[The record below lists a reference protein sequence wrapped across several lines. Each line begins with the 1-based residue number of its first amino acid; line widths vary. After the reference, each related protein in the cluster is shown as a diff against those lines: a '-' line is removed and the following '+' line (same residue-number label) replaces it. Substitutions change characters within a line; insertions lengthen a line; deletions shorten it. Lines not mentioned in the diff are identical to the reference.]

1 MLERLKPAVGA
12 IQRLLAANR
21 TDFALAREKGQ
32 PARVRRL
39 ALQRVKAR
47 WAKAVPLLEGITIR
61 RQHLLPIRESIRQ
74 MSERLDK
81 LSAEM
86 GQIRGKPRKRQRAA
100 ELRAELS
107 RSMHAALDTPS
118 ELRRRLRQIDKAHKE
133 YEAARS
139 DLSAANLRLTVSVA
153 KRYDNHGV
161 SFLDLVQEG
170 NAGLMRAVDRFDHTR
185 GYKFSTYATWWI
197 RQGISKAIAD
207 QSRFIRLPALM
218 RKQVV
223 EVQTAGE
230 RLRQARGFQPSIE
243 ETARATGLSAGEAR
257 LSMTMARARSRSISR
272 STAGSPIIS
281 ASCCPITAKTI
292 RSTTR
297 TRTCCDPASGTS
309 SNGSLIASARS
320 SASASGLSMAQST
333 ACTISARC
341 SASARSGSARSSWKP
356 WIN

>member
-1 MLERLKPAVGA
+1 
-12 IQRLLAANR
+12 
-21 TDFALAREKGQ
+21 
-32 PARVRRL
+32 
-39 ALQRVKAR
+39 
-47 WAKAVPLLEGITIR
+47 
-61 RQHLLPIRESIRQ
+61 
-74 MSERLDK
+74 MSKRLDT

-107 RSMHAALDTPS
+107 QLMQTALDTPS
-118 ELRRRLRQIDKAHKE
+118 ELRRRLRQIDKAYKE

-218 RKQVV
+218 RKQVAV
-223 EVQTAGE
+223 VQTAGE
-230 RLRQARGFQPSIE
+230 RLRQARGFQPSVE
-243 ETARATGLSAGEAR
+243 ETARATGLSTGEAR
-257 LSMTMARARSRSISR
+257 LSMTMALAPVSLDQPISKWQPDHLGKLLPDHREDDPLHNANQDLLRSRVR
-272 STAGSPIIS
+272 DVLERLAYRER
-281 ASCCPITAKTI
+281 TI
-292 RSTTR
+292 LRLR
-297 TRTCCDPASGTS
+297 YGFV
-309 SNGSLIASARS
+309 NGSVHSLHDIGKMFGVSKERVRQIESEALDKLKASK
-320 SASASGLSMAQST
+320 ASKKLAGFLDVPLHAEC
-333 ACTISARC
+333 A
-341 SASARSGSARSSWKP
+341 
-356 WIN
+356 N